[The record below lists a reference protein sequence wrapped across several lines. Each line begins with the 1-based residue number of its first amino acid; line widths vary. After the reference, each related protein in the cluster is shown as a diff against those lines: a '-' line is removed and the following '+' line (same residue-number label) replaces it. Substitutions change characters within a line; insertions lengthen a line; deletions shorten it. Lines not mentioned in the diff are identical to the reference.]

1 MIRQLFLLCALA
13 ISMIASCASAHANIL
28 LIKADSPTVDVLPLG
43 GRLFVADSAPQS
55 APLSPSEFVAS
66 LTPVSQI
73 NRSGGKYWLHVRIKN
88 DADISDWVFDP
99 HNSIIDRVEGFI
111 YHKGSVQALQAG
123 HLYPH
128 EYNLHYGRQFQLAPG
143 AEAQVLIYFE
153 SRYFSSQPR
162 FVLTPKNTFKHKMLV
177 ENSWIMGCI
186 GAMLVLSVYNLF
198 LRVWSKDKSYI
209 YYALYLAFSMLGW
222 SAAFNMWAEWFGWYS
237 LNIILLPFFPAIAFN
252 ILYYIHFL
260 QLRESSKMLTK
271 LSYGMALLCGVI
283 TACYSLMS
291 PATLFMML
299 SIVTVIWVL
308 MGLVIGIVR
317 LRQGYKPALFFVVA
331 FSVIFIAAILS
342 ALPNLG
348 FPELVQNADLL
359 TLIAQTIDMLLL
371 ALALAHRIRLLLDE
385 RESAWEAAITSEQ
398 RAAARERKANETL
411 VEANIKLEKA
421 VGISAEEMV
430 KKNEFLRLVSHELR
444 TPLHSIASS
453 AEEWHDS
460 ESDIHRNELIKYIS
474 YGTTRLRTQVDN
486 LVLLAETDGE
496 SFNVGNYSF
505 ELEPILERLSANV
518 TSMLALR
525 NVAFTLQ
532 KQNLPETYSGDG
544 YMLEHL
550 LRANLENACKY
561 TDSGTVRLVLV
572 WQPEPQLLQV
582 LIVDTGRG
590 MSGQQLEQVFNDF
603 FQVSAG
609 LDRQSE
615 GLGLGLTVSKRLSKA
630 LKADFTIDS
639 ELGVGTTVSM
649 SIPLKA
655 MAGDMSPQNTVT
667 TQGSVLIVEDNLV
680 NAMVLARIVRNEGYE
695 ADVVHSGLAAIVA
708 VGEKRYLTI
717 LMDIQMPEMDG
728 ITATIEIR
736 KRGVTTP
743 IIAVTANSDIL
754 LRTRCMEQ
762 GMNEFLVKPVSKA
775 DIQRALKK
783 QLVSLVRA
791 S

>member
-1 MIRQLFLLCALA
+1 MLA
-13 ISMIASCASAHANIL
+13 IAMIASCVNANANIL
-28 LIKADSPTVDVLPLG
+28 LLKPDSPTADVLQLG
-43 GRLFVADSAPQS
+43 GSLFVADRAPQS
-55 APLSPSEFVAS
+55 APLSPSEFVAN

-88 DADISDWVFDP
+88 DADISDWIFDP

-111 YHKGSVQALQAG
+111 YHNGSVQALQTG

-128 EYNLHYGRQFQLAPG
+128 DFNLHYGRQFQLAPG

-153 SRYFSSQPR
+153 SRYFSSKPR
-162 FVLTPKNTFKHKMLV
+162 FELTPDDIFKHKVLV

-186 GAMLVLSVYNLF
+186 GGVLILAIYNLI
-198 LRVWSKDKSYI
+198 LGVWIKDRSHI

-222 SAAFNMWAEWFGWYS
+222 SACFNMWAEWLGWYS

-260 QLRESSKMLTK
+260 RLREGSKILTK
-271 LSYGMALLCGVI
+271 ISYGMVLLCGVL

-291 PATLFMML
+291 PATLFMVL

-317 LRQGYKPALFFVVA
+317 LRQGYKPALFFVAA
-331 FSVIFIAAILS
+331 FSVIFIGAILS

-348 FPELVQNADLL
+348 FPELVSNSDLL
-359 TLIAQTIDMLLL
+359 TLIAQTLDMLLL
-371 ALALAHRIRLLLDE
+371 ALALAHRILILRDE
-385 RESAWEAAITSEQ
+385 RESALAAVVTSEH
-398 RAAARERKANETL
+398 RAAVQEKKANKTL
-411 VEANIKLEKA
+411 VEANIKLK
-421 VGISAEEMV
+421 ISLDIAADETN
-430 KKNEFLRLVSHELR
+430 KRNEYLRLVSHELR

-453 AEEWHDS
+453 AEEWNDS

-496 SFNVGNYSF
+496 SFNVGNYPF

-525 NVAFTLQ
+525 NVAFTLERQ
-532 KQNLPETYSGDG
+532 ALPETYIGDG

-550 LRANLENACKY
+550 LRTNLENACKY
-561 TDSGTVRLVLV
+561 TDSGTVRFVLV

-630 LKADFTIDS
+630 LTADFTIDS
-639 ELGVGTTVSM
+639 KLGVGTTVSM

-655 MAGDMSPQNTVT
+655 MAGDMSPQNTAT

-680 NAMVLARIVRNEGYE
+680 NAMVLARIVRNDGYE
-695 ADVVHSGLAAIVA
+695 ADVVHSGLAALVA
-708 VGEKRYLTI
+708 VGEKNYLTI

-728 ITATIEIR
+728 ISAAIEIR
-736 KRGVTTP
+736 KLGVTTP
-743 IIAVTANSDIL
+743 IVAVTANSDVFV
-754 LRTRCMEQ
+754 RTRCMEQ
-762 GMNEFLVKPVSKA
+762 GMNEFLVKPVRKA

-783 QLVSLVRA
+783 QLPFSG
-791 S
+791 